1 MVARNHS
8 FFSLAS
14 TALGAAL
21 VFYAFRGSSRLSEVA
36 VISVMGALFFAVL
49 LISLCR
55 ALELGQSPRALRHLR
70 TLSRLVVLLSLGFC
84 IGLAAL
90 NMEQRRNFVA
100 PMPVEQIQ
108 KIDLVM
114 QTDLRLLAT
123 GKLAGQ
129 AKVLFCED
137 DRGTRISSHGSVSL
151 FFDASLLQLRD
162 IAGQGSTLYVEGS
175 FSPVQSNMP
184 NFFVKNVMKI
194 SGPSGI
200 GSLRFNVRRSIL
212 KVLQHELWG
221 AFASALLLGMRDD
234 LDGELVEMFRKSGSS
249 HVLALSGMH
258 LGIIAGLLAFLLRK
272 ILGLRLSATLSLFV
286 LVIYVY
292 IAGFQPSLTRSLIMY
307 MLILFCFLSGINASL
322 VPIVGLAFLIQLFL
336 DPLGMASLS
345 AMLSY
350 LALAGLVLL
359 SPIFSDVL
367 RGKVPRPLGNSL
379 GASLGAFT
387 ATAPLVAVVFGV
399 IYPIG
404 IFVGAILSILAS
416 FFMIGS
422 IVYLVFHQLIPILCP
437 LVSQI
442 LSWTY
447 FLQRAFLR
455 MSSDFSFGLKNLH
468 WFWVYL
474 GSIATALIFVYFQYR
489 GNTARNLSSFN

>member
-1 MVARNHS
+1 MVARSHS

-21 VFYAFRGSSRLSEVA
+21 VFYGFRGSTGLARLS
-36 VISVMGALFFAVL
+36 ILPVMGVLFFAVL

-55 ALELGQSPRALRHLR
+55 ALEFGQSPRALRYLR
-70 TLSRLVVLLSLGFC
+70 ALSRLVVLLSLGFC

-90 NMEQRRNFVA
+90 NMEQRSTFAA
-100 PMPVEQIQ
+100 PLPVQSVQ
-108 KIDLVM
+108 KIDMVM

-151 FFDASLLQLRD
+151 FFDASLLQLKD

-175 FSPVQSNMP
+175 FSPLQSNMP
-184 NFFVKNVMKI
+184 IFFVKNVMKI
-194 SGPSGI
+194 SGPWGI
-200 GSLRFNVRRSIL
+200 DRLRFNVRRSIL

-234 LDGELVEMFRKSGSS
+234 LEGEFTEMYRRSGSS

-258 LGIIAGLLAFLLRK
+258 LGIIAGILAFLLRK
-272 ILGLRLSATLSLFV
+272 VLGLRVSAILSLFV
-286 LVIYVY
+286 LVIYMY

-307 MLILFCFLSGINASL
+307 VLMLFCFLSGINASL
-322 VPIVGLAFLIQLFL
+322 VPIVGLAFLVQLLL

-359 SPIFSDVL
+359 SPIFADVL
-367 RGKVPRPLGNSL
+367 RGIVPRSLGNSL

-387 ATAPLVAVVFGV
+387 ATAPLVIAVFGV

-404 IFVGAILSILAS
+404 IFAGAILSILAS

-422 IVYLVFHQLIPILCP
+422 IVYLVFHQFIPILCP

-447 FLQRAFLR
+447 FLQRAFLH

-468 WFWVYL
+468 WVSVCL

-489 GNTARNLSSFN
+489 GNTARTLSSFN